1 MFISMRSPMKLKLH
15 VRDGVVLLF
24 VAVLSSRSG
33 AQLVETARIL
43 TPKTKDLGA
52 IIDEKIGKGP
62 KGSDGTKSQP
72 AAHSKPA
79 AATSP
84 PRALPDTF
92 SSDSEDPA
100 SILDINVDV
109 LTRFSAALAIEN
121 AKREDTKNP
130 QTRARYDSIGAAA
143 GGFTPRQYFVLKA
156 RLRPF
161 CEAVAAGRAPPDDLQ
176 FSYMPT
182 EAMAIKP
189 RCWGLLPALQHNLAA
204 ERIERLTEKR

>member
-1 MFISMRSPMKLKLH
+1 MKLKLH
-15 VRDGVVLLF
+15 VRDGVVLLLL
-24 VAVLSSRSG
+24 ALLSSRSD

-43 TPKTKDLGA
+43 TPKKKDLGA
-52 IIDEKIGKGP
+52 IIEKELGKGP
-62 KGSDGTKSQP
+62 KGPSGTQP
-72 AAHSKPA
+72 QVEPAPHSKPA
-79 AATSP
+79 GATSQ

-92 SSDSEDPA
+92 SGETEDPV

-109 LTRFSAALAIEN
+109 LTRFSAALAVET
-121 AKREDTKNP
+121 AKREDAKSP
-130 QTRARYDSIGAAA
+130 LTRARYDSIGAVA

-161 CEAVAAGRAPPDDLQ
+161 CDAVAAGRAPRDDLA

-189 RCWGLLPALQHNLAA
+189 RCSGLLPALQHNWAA
-204 ERIERLTEKR
+204 IQIERRHTP